1 MIVKFITLPPAP
13 TTMST
18 LAPEPNPP
26 ESDLFAYPPGVYPAP
41 TPTSTSLIIPP
52 LGRVSLSLPVN
63 VIVVIPDTP
72 SSDNS

>member
-18 LAPEPNPP
+18 LAPVPNPP
-26 ESDLFAYPPGVYPAP
+26 VSNLFEYDPVVYPVP
-41 TPTSTSLIIPP
+41 TPTSTSLIIPL
-52 LGRVSLSLPVN
+52 LGKVSLSLPVN

-72 SSDNS
+72 LSDNS